1 MRHLTGFA
9 DLAAEY
15 DGFVI
20 DLWGVIHD
28 GVTPYAGAVE
38 CLERLQRLGK
48 PFVLLSNAPRRAALA
63 REGMRGMGIDD
74 ALTTRIVTSGE
85 VTWKMLRDRTDP
97 FFAGLGRRVHFI
109 APPHERGLLE
119 GLGLVLTDG
128 PDDAEFVLVAGPDP
142 AVGST
147 DLGAWECTLAACYA
161 AHLPMVC
168 ANPDLEVIRDG
179 SRLICAGAL
188 AERYRELGGTALMI
202 GKPDPA
208 VYIPAVA
215 MLGLDGGRLLAV
227 GDALRTD
234 IAGAKAAGIAA
245 CWVLGGIHS
254 EELAGDSEI
263 VEKVARDA
271 GLAPVAALQAFVW

>member
-28 GVTPYAGAVE
+28 GVTPYAGAVD
-38 CLERLQRLGK
+38 CLEQLRRLGK

-63 REGMRGMGIDD
+63 RDGMRGMGIDD

-85 VTWKMLRDRTDP
+85 VTWKMLLERTDP
-97 FFAGLGRRVHFI
+97 FFATLGRRVHFV

-119 GLGLVLTDG
+119 GLGLTLADG
-128 PDDAEFVLVAGPDP
+128 PNDAEFALVAGPDP
-142 AVGST
+142 MVSNT
-147 DLGAWECTLAACYA
+147 DLKAWEGMLAACRTA
-161 AHLPMVC
+161 NLPMIC

-179 SRLICAGAL
+179 FRLICAGAL
-188 AERYRELGGTALMI
+188 AERYQELGGSIRMI

-208 VYIPAVA
+208 VYVPAMA
-215 MLGLDGGRLLAV
+215 MLELGRAKILAI

-234 IAGAKAAGIAA
+234 IAGAAAAGIDA
-245 CWVLGGIHS
+245 CWILGGIHG
-254 EELAGDSEI
+254 EELAGDPGL
-263 VEKVARDA
+263 VETAARDA
-271 GLAPVAALQAFVW
+271 GLTPVAALPAFVW